1 MCWTK
6 VKSGHV
12 LNKGKGPKKENGRIK
27 FEDEMD
33 VELDIGNVK
42 KEFKLTKR
50 NNVEM
55 DTFEVRYTWP

>member
-1 MCWTK
+1 M
-6 VKSGHV
+6 

-55 DTFEVRYTWP
+55 DTFEVRYTCPYF